1 MAVLKVGFLGPS
13 GTFTEQAMA
22 RFFYKK
28 KGLEGVPFN
37 EIPEL
42 IKSAGSGAIDA
53 GVVPVENSVEGS
65 VNVTLDL
72 LLRDEAVVITG
83 EVVLPVVHCLLA
95 RKASDGFERVL
106 SHPHALAQCR
116 EYLKRELP
124 GAVRETTTSTA
135 EAARIV
141 ASSPEPLAAIGTEG
155 AARHYGLLVVARGI
169 QDTAENE
176 TRFLVI
182 GREPA
187 PRTGRDKTSIA
198 FSLVQDRPGVLYA
211 ALGEFA
217 SRGINLTRIESRPAR
232 RSIGHYIFFIDC
244 EGHREDPPVAGAL
257 AAIKKQST
265 FFKILGSYPR
275 WEGHRCSNG

>member
-22 RFFYKK
+22 RFFSEKDF
-28 KGLEGVPFN
+28 EGVPFN

-42 IKSAGSGAIDA
+42 IKSVASGAINA
-53 GVVPVENSVEGS
+53 GVVPVENSVEGT

-72 LLRDEAVVITG
+72 LLRDEAVLVIG

-95 RKASDGFERVL
+95 RKISSRFERVL

-116 EYLKRELP
+116 EYLERELP
-124 GAVRETTTSTA
+124 DAVRETTTSTA

-141 ASSPEPLAAIGTEG
+141 ASSPEPLAAIGTEW
-155 AARHYGLLVVARGI
+155 AAAHYGLLVVARGI
-169 QDTAENE
+169 QDAAENE

-182 GREPA
+182 GREPG
-187 PRTGRDKTSIA
+187 PRTGRNKTSVA
-198 FSLVQDRPGVLYA
+198 FSLVQDRPGVLYK
-211 ALGEFA
+211 ALGVFA
-217 SRGINLTRIESRPAR
+217 SRGINLTKIESRPAR

-244 EGHREDPPVAGAL
+244 EGHQEDPPVAEAL
-257 AAIKKQST
+257 VAIKEQST

-275 WEGHRCSNG
+275 WEGSRCSSG

>member
-1 MAVLKVGFLGPS
+1 MTVLKIGFLGPS

-22 RFFYKK
+22 RFFSEQDC
-28 KGLEGVPFN
+28 EGVPFN

-42 IKSAGSGAIDA
+42 VRSVASGAVNA

-72 LLRDEAVVITG
+72 LLRDEAVLITG

-95 RKASDGFERVL
+95 RSALSGFKRVL

-116 EYLKRELP
+116 EYLERELP
-124 GAVRETTTSTA
+124 DAVREATTSTA
-135 EAARIV
+135 EAARLV
-141 ASSPEPLAAIGTEG
+141 ASSPEPLAAIGTEE
-155 AARHYGLLVVARGI
+155 AAACYGLMVVARGI
-169 QDTAENE
+169 QDAAENE

-182 GREPA
+182 GREPG
-187 PRTGRDKTSIA
+187 PRTGRDKTSVA
-198 FSLVQDRPGVLYA
+198 FSLVHDRPGVLYA

-217 SRGINLTRIESRPAR
+217 SRGINLTKIESRPAR

-244 EGHREDPPVAGAL
+244 EGHQEDPPVSDAL

-275 WEGHRCSNG
+275 WEGGRCSSG